1 MRESTS
7 PASSA
12 YPPCRIC
19 GSGSV
24 PVFMN
29 GAHRFYRCM
38 SCRTAFVS
46 PVPSDE
52 FLANFYNTYHLSDAA
67 GGLYDAVEARMQA
80 DFHAKIAL
88 VRAAAASM
96 GIASPRVLDVGCGKG
111 YFVRACV
118 DAGLDAEGVDL
129 SETGVEFA
137 RKELGVKAT
146 AGLLAHV
153 KSQLGLFD
161 LATFWA
167 TIEHLP
173 DPIGTIRDIGTVLK
187 PRGRLLLDTGI
198 GDDELDRLLPGHVQW
213 YDAPQ
218 HLFVFSDSGM
228 RETLR
233 RAGFNA
239 LTLDP
244 CFERSNARRVVRKVR
259 NGLTAVLLRGVAEI
273 GRLRHNEFVFT
284 RFPIGNLMSVQAEKV
299 LAP

>member
-1 MRESTS
+1 MAEPTAA
-7 PASSA
+7 ASSA

-19 GSGSV
+19 GSASA
-24 PVFMN
+24 PVFIN
-29 GAHRFYRCM
+29 GGHRFYRCS

-80 DFHAKIAL
+80 DFQAKIAL

-96 GIASPRVLDVGCGKG
+96 GLASPRVLDVGCGKG

-129 SETGVEFA
+129 SESGVEFA
-137 RKELGVKAT
+137 KKELGVKAT
-146 AGLLAHV
+146 AGLLSQV
-153 KSQLGLFD
+153 KGELGLFD

-173 DPIGTIRDIGTVLK
+173 DPIGTIRDIGAVLK

-198 GDDELDRLLPGHVQW
+198 GDDGLDRLLPGHVQW

-233 RAGFNA
+233 RAGFST
-239 LTLDP
+239 LSLDP
-244 CFERSNARRVVRKVR
+244 CFERSGTRRVVRKVR
-259 NGLTAVLLRGVAEI
+259 NGVTALLLRASAEV
-273 GRLRHNEFVFT
+273 GRLRHSPFAFT
-284 RFPIGNLMSVQAEKV
+284 RYPMGNLMSVQAEKV
-299 LAP
+299 SAP